1 MTLYAAYTQDWQHLG
16 PVHGQFSDDG
26 FFSYDEALAA
36 AELQYPGH
44 PGLFVMETGQLSYED
59 LA

>member
-1 MTLYAAYTQDWQHLG
+1 MHLYDAYTQEWQRLG
-16 PVHGQFSDDG
+16 TVRGQFSDDG

-44 PGLFVMETGQLSYED
+44 PGLFVMEVGELSFET
-59 LA
+59 LL